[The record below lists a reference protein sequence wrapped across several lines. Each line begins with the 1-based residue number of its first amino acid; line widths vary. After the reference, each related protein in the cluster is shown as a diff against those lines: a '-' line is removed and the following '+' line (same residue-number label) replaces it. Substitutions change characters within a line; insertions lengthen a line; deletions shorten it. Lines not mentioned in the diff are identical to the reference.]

1 MSKIF
6 LQEIKYLLLKSSGQE
21 KMISYQK
28 EDLKDKVHIIKITFQ
43 QLLKKIKVINPKD
56 SFRLEENFKAL
67 QITLNNLIRKK
78 V

>member
-56 SFRLEENFKAL
+56 SFRLEGNFKAL